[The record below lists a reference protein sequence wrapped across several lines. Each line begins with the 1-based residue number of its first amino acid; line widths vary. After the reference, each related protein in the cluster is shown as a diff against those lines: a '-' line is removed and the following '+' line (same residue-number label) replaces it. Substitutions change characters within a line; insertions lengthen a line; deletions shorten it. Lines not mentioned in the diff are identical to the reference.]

1 MRTLL
6 RIRKV
11 EAKTTVPHDQPMSL
25 SPTRSRKFGKKLVV
39 VNDRMQRGYRYLL
52 SAPIGRSFDPDFK
65 PDLTPKT
72 MLALGVFGGKYM
84 TDSRNEFPENWFKG
98 AKLSPRGRD
107 PSLNYFGVEAGSPL
121 SEWQKRVGYIPT
133 TLVVGSNGIVATIW
147 AAACR
152 KKISVR

>member
-1 MRTLL
+1 
-6 RIRKV
+6 
-11 EAKTTVPHDQPMSL
+11 MSF
-25 SPTRSRKFGKKLVV
+25 SPTRSRKSRKKLVV

-52 SAPIGRSFDPDFK
+52 SAPIGRSFEPDFK

-72 MLALGVFGGKYM
+72 MLALSVFGGKYM

-121 SEWQKRVGYIPT
+121 SE
-133 TLVVGSNGIVATIW
+133 
-147 AAACR
+147 
-152 KKISVR
+152 